1 MDYRKKLTEPARKR
15 SIAEAVQ
22 DKFKISERRACR
34 LVGLNRK
41 TKRYKAVN
49 NAENEEI
56 EKRLGELAARW
67 KRFGYRRLHILLC
80 REGYEVNHKRVYR
93 LYKKAGLALRKRK
106 KKCPSE
112 KRGRPE
118 IAAQKP
124 NSRWSLD
131 FVSDTTATGQRIRV
145 LTVIDEVTRE
155 CLALEVDTSITG
167 KRVASVLNRI
177 AFFRGY
183 PTEILTDNGPEFT
196 SIAFGEWS
204 YSKKVE
210 HLFIDPGKP
219 IQNAY
224 IESFNGKFRDECLN
238 EHWFKNLTEARDIIE
253 HWRQEYNVAR
263 PHSALGYMT
272 PTEYA
277 EKLRNII

>member
-1 MDYRKKLTEPARKR
+1 VDYRKKLTEPARKR
-15 SIAEAVQ
+15 TIADSAQER
-22 DKFKISERRACR
+22 FKISERRACR

-41 TKRYKAVN
+41 TKRYKPVN
-49 NAENEEI
+49 KTENDAI
-56 EKRLGELAARW
+56 KKRLGELAARW

-80 REGYEVNHKRVYR
+80 REGYEINHKRVYR
-93 LYKKAGLALRKRK
+93 LYKEAGLALRKRK

-118 IAAQKP
+118 IATQKP

-155 CLALEVDTSITG
+155 CLSLEVDTSITG
-167 KRVASVLNRI
+167 KRVAAVLNKI

-183 PTEILTDNGPEFT
+183 PAEILTDNGSEFT
-196 SIAFGEWS
+196 SMAISEWS
-204 YSKKVE
+204 YDKKIE

-238 EHWFKNLTEARDIIE
+238 EHWFKNLYEAREIME
-253 HWRQEYNVAR
+253 QWRQEYNVAR

-272 PTEYA
+272 PSEYA

>member
-15 SIAEAVQ
+15 TIAEKVQ
-22 DKFKISERRACR
+22 KKFKMSERRACR
-34 LVGLNRK
+34 LIGLNRK

-80 REGYEVNHKRVYR
+80 REGYEINHKRVYR
-93 LYKKAGLALRKRK
+93 LYKKAGLALRKRR

-112 KRGRPE
+112 KRGMPE
-118 IAAQKP
+118 TATQKP

-131 FVSDTTATGQRIRV
+131 FVSDTTATCQRIRV

-167 KRVASVLNRI
+167 KRVAAVLNKI

-204 YSKKVE
+204 YSKKID

-238 EHWFKNLTEARDIIE
+238 EHWFKNLSEARNIIE
-253 HWRQEYNVAR
+253 QWRQEYNFAR

-272 PTEYA
+272 PSEYA